1 MEAEKKTVYKA
12 AGDTKKLDLT
22 MAPIP
27 PQAPDVER
35 AVLGA
40 ILIDRRGVNEVIDTL
55 RPEMFYDV
63 KHQIIYEA
71 ILNLFEKA
79 TAIDLLTV
87 KNELEQMGKLRE
99 AGGEYYLL
107 DLSRSVTSAAHI
119 EYHARILQEKFMRR
133 QMIDVAHEMQR
144 DAYDETQDVFD
155 VMDKVEQKIYN
166 ISQGTTKQGAEPV
179 DDIALRVHQELQ
191 EQANEGKLPGVP
203 SGFQSLDSI
212 TSGWQ
217 RGDLIILAARP
228 SMGKTAFA
236 LNMAKNI
243 AFGENMPVA
252 FFSLEMTSEQL
263 LKRILASET
272 QINASKFRS
281 GNFTEEELM
290 ILNQKIKEI
299 SDHPYLFIND
309 SSFMTIFD
317 LRAQARR
324 LKSKHDIKIIFID
337 YLQLMHVSN
346 NFKPGNREQEIST
359 ISRNLKALAKELD
372 IPIIALSQLSRKVE
386 DRYKE
391 GMHKRPQLS
400 DLRESGAI
408 EQDADIVTFLYR
420 PDYYGIPEW
429 DREPYG
435 PTDNQVEL
443 IIAKHRNGSTG
454 AIRLNFFKNYG
465 LFTDINDFDMP
476 GSRVFD
482 SKLNQMPGD
491 IRPGA
496 NDAFGLDDQND
507 SAQNPGD
514 LPPDD
519 VPF

>member
-1 MEAEKKTVYKA
+1 MEAGKKPSVILPSTAQKI
-12 AGDTKKLDLT
+12 DLT

-27 PQAPDVER
+27 PQAPEVER

-63 KHQIIYEA
+63 KHQIIYQA
-71 ILNLFEKA
+71 ILDLFEKA
-79 TAIDLLTV
+79 SAIDLLTV
-87 KNELEQMGKLRE
+87 KNQLEHMGKLKE

-133 QMIDVAHEMQR
+133 QMIDVAHEMER

-166 ISQGTTKQGAEPV
+166 VTQGTTKQGAEPV

-203 SGFQSLDSI
+203 SGFESIDRI

-217 RGDLIILAARP
+217 KGDLIILAARP

-243 AFGENMPVA
+243 ALREHMPVA

-281 GNFTEEELM
+281 GQFTDEELM

-299 SDHPYLFIND
+299 SEHPYLFIND

-324 LKSKHDIKIIFID
+324 LKSKHDIQIIFID

-359 ISRNLKALAKELD
+359 ISRNLKALAKELE

-408 EQDADIVTFLYR
+408 EQDADIVTFIYR
-420 PDYYGIPEW
+420 PDYYDIPEW
-429 DREPYG
+429 DREPFG
-435 PTDNQVEL
+435 PTENQVE
-443 IIAKHRNGSTG
+443 IIFAKHRNGSTG
-454 AIRLNFFKNYG
+454 HVRLQFFKNYG
-465 LFTDINDFDMP
+465 LFTELNDFGP
-476 GSRVFD
+476 GTSRVFD
-482 SKLNQMPGD
+482 SKLNDLPGD
-491 IRPGA
+491 VRPGA
-496 NDAFGLDDQND
+496 RDAFGLDDTDMQND
-507 SAQNPGD
+507 TGD

-519 VPF
+519 APF